1 MLKVS
6 SQASF
11 GLPTSGM
18 TKQKNPPN
26 VLLGTWPKVIS
37 EAGKQI
43 AKVCVQCL

>member
-11 GLPTSGM
+11 IHGLPTSGM

-37 EAGKQI
+37 EAHLFKRSGR
-43 AKVCVQCL
+43 